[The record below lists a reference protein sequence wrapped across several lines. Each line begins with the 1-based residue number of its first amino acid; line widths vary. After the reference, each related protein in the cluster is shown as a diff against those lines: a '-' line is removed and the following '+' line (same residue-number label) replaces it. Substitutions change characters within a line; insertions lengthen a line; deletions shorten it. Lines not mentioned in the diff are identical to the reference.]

1 MVLLG
6 VGTVVIM
13 DGYLAAISMGKEHK
27 ARGQDD
33 AWFVVRSEKETRVA
47 GEIPYGKLYY
57 ATGDLFSRAL
67 RRVMGTWQWYYK
79 RVTCFF

>member
-47 GEIPYGKLYY
+47 GEIPYGKL
-57 ATGDLFSRAL
+57 
-67 RRVMGTWQWYYK
+67 
-79 RVTCFF
+79 